1 MGDGYNYFSVLSP
14 LINLSPSDSL
24 TTLRSK
30 INILFPYLYIYI
42 IYYFCG
48 FGKEFLQYIFKDF

>member
-1 MGDGYNYFSVLSP
+1 MGDGYYCFSVLSP
-14 LINLSPSDSL
+14 LTISSPSSL
-24 TTLRSK
+24 TTSRSK